1 MLPVP
6 VRRVLAFVALSSAA
20 MLPIACASRAQTGA
34 VAGAGIG
41 ALMGQAI
48 GGNTTATLIG
58 TGVGV
63 GIGYIIGNEM
73 DRSKAE
79 EMSRNQDRQIRELEQ
94 RQQAQQAELDRQR
107 NARASAPPPPP
118 PPPPPAPRTAPGVVH
133 TEVGSLGDTRWR
145 VVSVNPSDAVP
156 EFASFVVDFRSNG
169 RVLTTR
175 TNRDGSIVSGNESF
189 RVVGDTLIVNETGYL
204 INARFQQ
211 SANQLFLSADRFSA
225 VLERLPG

>member
-1 MLPVP
+1 MFRVSAC
-6 VRRVLAFVALSSAA
+6 RVLAIVALSSAA
-20 MLPIACASRAQTGA
+20 MLPVACASRAQTGA

-63 GIGYIIGNEM
+63 GVGYIIGNEM
-73 DRSKAE
+73 DRSQAQE
-79 EMSRNQDRQIRELEQ
+79 LSRNQDRQIRELEQ

-107 NARASAPPPPP
+107 DARASAPPPPP
-118 PPPPPAPRTAPGVVH
+118 PPAPRSTPGVVH

-145 VVSVNPSDAVP
+145 VVSINPSDAVP

-175 TNRDGSIVSGNESF
+175 TNRDGTIVSGNESF
-189 RVVGDTLIVNETGYL
+189 RVVGDTLIINETGYI

-211 SANQLFLSADRFSA
+211 TASQLFLSADRFSA